1 MANKSTKQL
10 RKQVSAASRAKQP
23 EVAYK
28 TPVRDYHSFSG
39 SREHSMVNMVCPT
52 AVVKG
57 DGVNSV
63 NKRRNSCQRIYLN
76 KGAGGTQSLTC
87 HEPFLKGEH
96 MAFPNHSQYANWE
109 YRRPG
114 APAVTI
120 SA

>member
-1 MANKSTKQL
+1 MKQL
-10 RKQVSAASRAKQP
+10 RLAVQTASKLKLA
-23 EVAYK
+23 EVQYK
-28 TPVRDYHSFSG
+28 TPVPDYHSNSG
-39 SREHSMVNMVCPT
+39 RGDALFINKTCPT

-63 NKRRNSCQRIYLN
+63 NKRRNSCQRVYLN
-76 KGAGGTQSLTC
+76 KGVGGTQSLTC

-96 MAFPNHSQYANWE
+96 MAFPNHSQYADWE

-114 APAVTI
+114 APVATV